1 MDIQT
6 SKIELAKLIL
16 NLDNPTILGKIKAL
30 IVGQQDDFGSSL
42 TVAEKEEIEIALTQ
56 LSEGKR
62 TSFDS
67 FLAKIS

>member
-16 NLDNPTILGKIKAL
+16 NLDNPAILRKIKEL
-30 IVGQQDDFGSSL
+30 IVGTQKDFGNTL
-42 TVAEKEEIEIALTQ
+42 TAAEKEEIEIAITQ
-56 LSEGKR
+56 LNEGKR

-67 FLAKIS
+67 FIAKVS